1 MIFSLPVLMYHS
13 VSRHPHR
20 LCVAPEVFE
29 DHCRALAGAGWRG
42 IPLEEAEAYFLRKRR
57 LPRKVCLFTFDD
69 GYLDNYVH
77 AEPLLRRYGHHGVL
91 FPVLGLL
98 HEGDVLRPTSED
110 LGANGAPPAPL
121 PNLDARVPVRNG
133 NGLLVS
139 PIVFCSWKEV
149 AAMREKG
156 IMAIAPH
163 SMTHGR
169 VVTDLRFT
177 RLYLPADRH
186 SFFDVPPYPVPWGF
200 PRFSLDHGL
209 THLGYTPAPELFDLI
224 RGLVP
229 QTPKE
234 AQAFLSQGKNREA
247 VVGAVNRLA
256 RLGTR
261 ESMKQYRA
269 RLAAEFAACRE
280 QCLARLGVAPVSFC
294 WPWGDYTSIARE
306 EGRKAGFRIFFTTY
320 RGVNLSGGAGAVC
333 RIAVR
338 GCAGDDVLRLV
349 RSASSALLE
358 LPYSISRSKT
368 LSFFIRKWKGA

>member
-29 DHCRALAGAGWRG
+29 DHCRVLAGAGWRG
-42 IPLEEAEAYFLRKRR
+42 IPLEEAETFFLRKRR

-77 AEPLLRRYGHHGVL
+77 AEPLLRRYGHRGAL

-98 HEGDVLRPTSED
+98 HEGDVLRPAGED

-121 PNLDARVPVRNG
+121 PNLDARAPVRNG

-139 PIVFCSWKEV
+139 PIVFCSWKEA

-156 IMAIAPH
+156 AMDIAPH

-169 VVTDLRFT
+169 VAGDLKFT
-177 RLYLPADRH
+177 RLYLPGDRY

-200 PRFSLDHGL
+200 PRFYLDHGL
-209 THLGYTPAPELFDLI
+209 THPGYTPAPELFDLI
-224 RGLVP
+224 RAMVP

-234 AQAFLSQGKNREA
+234 AQAFLSQEKNREA
-247 VVGAVNRLA
+247 VVGAVNRLPC
-256 RLGTR
+256 LGTR
-261 ESMKQYRA
+261 ESMEEYRA
-269 RLAAEFAACRE
+269 RVAAEFAACRE
-280 QCLARLGVAPVSFC
+280 QCLARLGFAPVSFC
-294 WPWGDYTSIARE
+294 WPWGDYTSVARK
-306 EGRKAGFRIFFTTY
+306 EGRKAGFRVFFTTY
-320 RGVNLSGGAGAVC
+320 RGANVPGVAGAVR

-338 GCAGDDVLRLV
+338 NCSGADLLSLV
-349 RSASSALLE
+349 RGASSALRE
-358 LPYSISRSKT
+358 LPHDLGRILHR
-368 LSFFIRKWKGA
+368 FWNAPG